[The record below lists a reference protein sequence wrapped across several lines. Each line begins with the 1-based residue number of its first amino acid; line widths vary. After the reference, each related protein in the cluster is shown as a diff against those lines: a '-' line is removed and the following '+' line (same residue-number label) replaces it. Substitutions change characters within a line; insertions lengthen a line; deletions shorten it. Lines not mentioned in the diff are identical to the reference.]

1 VAFCR
6 VSYRDSEGIEHAVE
20 VEGESLYEAAARAV
34 NRFRRDDCWRM
45 DAPGSAC
52 HLSVKM
58 LKDAPITY
66 TVPLKKVVDFA
77 LHGTAKGPSEILR
90 KKRIKELLGLD

>member
-6 VSYRDSEGIEHAVE
+6 VSYRDTEGIEHAVE
-20 VEGESLYEAAARAV
+20 VEGESPYDAIARAV
-34 NRFRRDDCWRM
+34 KLLRRDDGWCM

>member
-6 VSYRDSEGIEHAVE
+6 VSYRDTEGIEHAVE
-20 VEGESLYEAAARAV
+20 VEGESLYEAVAGAV
-34 NRFRRDDCWRM
+34 KIFRRDDGWCM
-45 DAPGSAC
+45 DPPGSAC
-52 HLSVKM
+52 QLSVKM

-77 LHGTAKGPSEILR
+77 LHGTVKGPAGILR
-90 KKRIKELLGLD
+90 KKRIKELLGLE

>member
-1 VAFCR
+1 VPFCR
-6 VSYRDSEGIEHAVE
+6 VTYRDAEGVEHGVE
-20 VEGESLYEAAARAV
+20 VEGESLYEAVARAV
-34 NRFRRDDCWRM
+34 NRFRRDDGWCM
-45 DAPGSAC
+45 DPPGAAC
-52 HLSVKM
+52 QLSVKM

-77 LHGTAKGPSEILR
+77 LHGAVKGPAGILR